1 MPRLSLLG
9 LLISLTARGASPGI
23 GLSGTEDIAPAGEIR
38 QLHSGFSFT
47 EGPAPDAEGNLYF
60 SDIPKN
66 RIYRLS
72 PSGDLTVFLENS
84 QRCNGLM
91 VDSKGRLV
99 ACQGG
104 AGRVI
109 AIDLKTKD
117 ITVLADQYRGKRF
130 LAPNDLT
137 LDRQGGIYFTDP
149 RFGAGADAQETEAVY
164 YLSPTGEVT
173 RLIDDLKQ
181 PNGIHLSPDEKTLY
195 VLPTGTVGLFAY
207 PVLSPGKLGPARKFD
222 VVQSGGD
229 GMAMDTAGNLYL
241 TQMKLGGILIVSPEG
256 KQLGLIK
263 TPEIPA
269 NCVFGGPDFKTLYV
283 TARSSVYAVPMPVKG
298 YHYLLSR

>member
-1 MPRLSLLG
+1 MVRP
-9 LLISLTARGASPGI
+9 LLIVLAVLLLATI
-23 GLSGTEDIAPAGEIR
+23 GLRAAADEVAPAGEVKKV
-38 QLHSGFSFT
+38 QTGFSFT
-47 EGPAPDAEGNLYF
+47 EGPAPDGAGNLYF
-60 SDIPKN
+60 TDIPKN
-66 RIYRLS
+66 RIHCLS
-72 PSGDLTVFLENS
+72 PSGELSVFLENS

-91 VDSKGRLV
+91 VDGRGRLI

-109 AIDLKTKD
+109 AIDLKTKE
-117 ITVLADQYRGKRF
+117 ITVLADKYNGKRF

-149 RFGAGADAQETEAVY
+149 RFGAGANAQETEAVY
-164 YLSPTGEVT
+164 YVSATGAVT

-207 PVLSPGKLGPARKFD
+207 PVEAPGKLGKPRKFD

-241 TQMKLGGILIVSPEG
+241 TQMSLGGVLVVSPEG
-256 KQLGLIK
+256 KKLGLIK

-283 TARSSVYAVPMPVKG
+283 TARSSLYAVPMPVKG
-298 YHYLLSR
+298 YHFLLSK